1 MKKTT
6 IALLILV
13 SASSTA
19 TLSLLLKD
27 QPYRLAGMTACQAY
41 VGTCFMPAPSIH
53 QLLP

>member
-1 MKKTT
+1 MKKLM

-13 SASSTA
+13 SAGSAA

-27 QPYRLAGMTACQAY
+27 QPYQLTAMSACQAY
-41 VGTCFMPAPSIH
+41 AGSCFIPAPSIH